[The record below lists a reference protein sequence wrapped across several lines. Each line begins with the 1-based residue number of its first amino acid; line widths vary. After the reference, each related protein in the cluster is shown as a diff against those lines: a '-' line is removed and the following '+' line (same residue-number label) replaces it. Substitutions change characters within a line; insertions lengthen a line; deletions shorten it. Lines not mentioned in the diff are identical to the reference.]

1 MLELCDRVGPRA
13 RRAATAGEPTFAIP
27 EASITMAFI
36 LQLWPHVLAI
46 PTTAR
51 LSVRDLIELRAY
63 PVHPLGIVG
72 EATWG
77 DPLASVVPISATR
90 SARESPDRADG
101 DSGQHVHRVLSNE
114 VTPEP
119 LHFGE
124 AE

>member
-1 MLELCDRVGPRA
+1 
-13 RRAATAGEPTFAIP
+13 
-27 EASITMAFI
+27 
-36 LQLWPHVLAI
+36 
-46 PTTAR
+46 
-51 LSVRDLIELRAY
+51 VRDLIELRAY

-124 AE
+124 AGGGKLHAPTTHPFASSTAVHGGIKTTMCSRADVL